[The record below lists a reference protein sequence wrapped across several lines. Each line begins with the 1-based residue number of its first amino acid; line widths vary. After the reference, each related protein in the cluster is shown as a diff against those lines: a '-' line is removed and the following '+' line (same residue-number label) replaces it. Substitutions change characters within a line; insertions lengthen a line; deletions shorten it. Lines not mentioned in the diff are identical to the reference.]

1 MLQLPASRSINC
13 ILNLKPWFP
22 SKRTLL
28 TTRVSLQAHRKLA
41 ETHLVRVQTH
51 MEEAQPSEIAQ
62 GGYIH
67 LPDRT
72 KMKRHYMKKLGGF
85 FRRFVRLAVD

>member
-1 MLQLPASRSINC
+1 MKWLPEQS
-13 ILNLKPWFP
+13 
-22 SKRTLL
+22 
-28 TTRVSLQAHRKLA
+28 VSPQAHRKLA

-51 MEEAQPSEIAQ
+51 MEEAEVNEIAQ

-72 KMKRHYMKKLGGF
+72 RMKRHYMKKLGMEKVLSPLLF
-85 FRRFVRLAVD
+85 SD

>member
-1 MLQLPASRSINC
+1 
-13 ILNLKPWFP
+13 
-22 SKRTLL
+22 
-28 TTRVSLQAHRKLA
+28 
-41 ETHLVRVQTH
+41 

-72 KMKRHYMKKLGGF
+72 KMKRHYMKKLGVCMIYSVWKTKYDFLIG
-85 FRRFVRLAVD
+85 LEN